1 MTSPAWIAS
10 RRNAYWVILWF
21 LLRVLDVV
29 VAGGVI
35 AAVVWGLIKV

>member
-1 MTSPAWIAS
+1 MTSLAWIAI
-10 RRNAYWVILWF
+10 RRTAYWVILWF

-35 AAVVWGLIKV
+35 AAVAWGLIKV